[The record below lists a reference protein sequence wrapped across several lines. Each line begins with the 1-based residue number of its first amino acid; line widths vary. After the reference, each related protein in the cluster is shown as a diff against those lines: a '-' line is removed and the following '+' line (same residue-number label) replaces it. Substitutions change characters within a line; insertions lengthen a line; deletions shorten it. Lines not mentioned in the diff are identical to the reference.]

1 MYVNIYIACK
11 GYGKRK
17 KSYLSYI
24 FVLFNVKDRI
34 RNLHLNKGRD
44 SQSDRQKDKQF
55 DRDKSTDKKT
65 ERQAESERFVIAMQ
79 LAFAISLF

>member
-24 FVLFNVKDRI
+24 FVLFNIKDRI

-44 SQSDRQKDKQF
+44 SQSDRQKDK
-55 DRDKSTDKKT
+55 
-65 ERQAESERFVIAMQ
+65 
-79 LAFAISLF
+79 